1 MALATAPGKDA
12 PGVVAFSNVNAVPDG
27 AGQGSGPI
35 VGHDGG
41 LRLDVVFDHM
51 LLTKGG
57 GDGRH
62 QHGVVVAPRG
72 FAVASG
78 DP

>member
-1 MALATAPGKDA
+1 
-12 PGVVAFSNVNAVPDG
+12 
-27 AGQGSGPI
+27 